1 MEVTEAIR
9 NRKSA
14 RAFLDKAVPDEVV
27 TEILECARW
36 APSGANTQPWHVAVL
51 TGETKRQLGDAM
63 AKRRTSGEKSRPDY
77 NYYPTKSEEPYISR
91 KYACAHALYS
101 ALGIERKDIE
111 KRKMQWIKN
120 YHHFGAPVAL
130 LFFIDTIPR
139 ERLVGGHRDVH
150 PKRHARRPRPWTRDL
165 PASRPRRVSRCRPKH
180 LLNIPNSQKTY
191 LRRGAWLCGLRRSVI
206 SIPHRPRAG
215 RELSPNGIR

>member
-14 RAFLDKAVPDEVV
+14 RAFLDKAVPDEIV

-63 AKRRTSGEKSRPDY
+63 VKRRISGEKPRPDY

-91 KYACAHALYS
+91 KYACADALYS
-101 ALGIERKDIE
+101 ALCIERKDIE
-111 KRKMQWIKN
+111 RRKMQWIKN

-130 LFFIDTIPR
+130 LFLSIRFSRKARGWIP
-139 ERLVGGHRDVH
+139 GCSSKTSCS
-150 PKRHARRPRPWTRDL
+150 P
-165 PASRPRRVSRCRPKH
+165 PAAMDSRPARKPPSP
-180 LLNIPNSQKTY
+180 
-191 LRRGAWLCGLRRSVI
+191 
-206 SIPHRPRAG
+206 SI
-215 RELSPNGIR
+215 LMSPGIC